1 METIIQKYAPIVG
14 KLLIVLAFLYFGIGS
29 IIDPSVYASLIPGF
43 VANIINPAI
52 VVTIHGIVEVICALF
67 ILFNIGG
74 KWPLYVLIL
83 AFIGV
88 IISVSGQTEIRDLAI
103 LGGLLLLSQN
113 YTKQERK

>member
-14 KLLIVLAFLYFGIGS
+14 KLLVVLAFLYFGIGS
-29 IIDPSVYASLIPGF
+29 IIDPSVYVSLIPGF
-43 VANIINPAI
+43 LGNSINPAI
-52 VVTIHGIVEVICALF
+52 VVTIHGMVEVICALF

-74 KWPLYVLIL
+74 KWPLYVLVL

-88 IISVSGQTEIRDLAI
+88 LISVSGQTEIRDLAI

-113 YTKQERK
+113 YIKQESN

>member
-14 KLLIVLAFLYFGIGS
+14 KLLVVLAFLYFGIGS

-43 VANIINPAI
+43 IGNSINPTI

-113 YTKQERK
+113 YIKQESK